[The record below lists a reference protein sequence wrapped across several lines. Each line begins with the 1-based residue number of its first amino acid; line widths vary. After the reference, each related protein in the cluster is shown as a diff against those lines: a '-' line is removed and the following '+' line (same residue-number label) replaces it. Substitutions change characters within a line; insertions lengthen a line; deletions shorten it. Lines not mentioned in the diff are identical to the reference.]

1 MSLARNTA
9 VQAGLTL
16 VSRILGLARDLVI
29 TARMGAG
36 PISDAFQI
44 AQTFPNLFRRLF
56 AEGAFSQAFVPLY
69 ARTAEAEGRS
79 VADAIASRALAV
91 MGSATLLLTL
101 AFQLAMPL
109 IMLVLFQGYRD
120 DPETFGL
127 AVLLTQITMPYLV
140 CMTLAALFAGVLNT
154 MGKFALTA
162 GAPTMLNIIML
173 AFVLPATD
181 PREAALY
188 GSIATLV
195 GGLAQAGLVA
205 WGCRRAGVRLSL
217 LLPRLTPEVRK
228 LVALAIPG
236 AIAGSAVQLNIVISR
251 ALATSEVGAVS
262 FLAYA
267 DRLYQLPLG
276 LVGVAVGIALLPR
289 IAGRLAARDEPGARA
304 ALDEGVV
311 LSMALTLPAAAALM
325 TMPFLLID
333 GFFTRGAF
341 TSENAADTA
350 RALFHFAW
358 GVPAFVLAKVLAP
371 PYFAREN
378 TKTPMRYALVG
389 VAINIVVG
397 VALFH
402 ALRAAG
408 QPGFVGLA
416 AATSIAAWVNVAL
429 LAQGLLQAKDWTPG
443 RAVALRLLKVVL
455 ATAAMTAVIAACAV
469 NRDLLI
475 AMIERDLRPLVLG
488 GKEWV
493 ALGVSLLGV
502 ASYAAFALLFR
513 AVTVR
518 ELKEALRRRPE
529 DQGAKLPGGDDL

>member
-36 PISDAFQI
+36 PVSDAFQI

-69 ARTAEAEGRS
+69 ARTAEAEGRG

-91 MGSATLLLTL
+91 MGSATILLTL

-162 GAPTMLNIIML
+162 GAPTLLNIIML

-181 PREAALY
+181 PREAAVY
-188 GSIATLV
+188 GSIATFV
-195 GGLAQAGLVA
+195 GGLAQSGLVA
-205 WGCRRAGVRLSL
+205 WGCRRAGVRLHL
-217 LLPRLTPEVRK
+217 VLPKLTPEVKK
-228 LVALAIPG
+228 LIALAIPG

-289 IAGRLAARDEPGARA
+289 IAGRLAAKDEPGARA

-311 LSMALTLPAAAALM
+311 LSMALTVPAAAALM

-341 TSENAADTA
+341 TSDNAAATA

-389 VAINIVVG
+389 VFINIAVG
-397 VALFH
+397 VALFN

-429 LAQGLLQAKDWTPG
+429 LAQGLLRAGDWTPG
-443 RAVALRLLKVVL
+443 RAVAIRLFKVTL
-455 ATAAMTAVIAACAV
+455 ATAAMTAVIAACAL
-469 NRDLLI
+469 NRELLI
-475 AMIERDLRPLVLG
+475 GAIERDIRPLVLG
-488 GKEWV
+488 GKEWL

-502 ASYAAFALLFR
+502 MSYVAFAFLFR
-513 AVTVR
+513 AVTLG

-529 DQGAKLPGGDDL
+529 DRGAKLPAGDEL

>member
-69 ARTAEAEGRS
+69 AKTAEAEGRGI
-79 VADAIASRALAV
+79 ADAIASRALAV
-91 MGSATLLLTL
+91 MGSATLVLTL
-101 AFQLAMPL
+101 LFQLAMPL
-109 IMLVLFQGYRD
+109 IMLVLFQGYRN

-154 MGKFALTA
+154 LGRFALTA
-162 GAPTMLNIIML
+162 GAPTLLNIAML
-173 AFVLPATD
+173 IFVLPAAD
-181 PREAALY
+181 PKAAAIA
-188 GSIATLV
+188 GSWATFV
-195 GGLAQAGLVA
+195 GGILQAGLVW
-205 WGCRRAGVRLSL
+205 WGCRRLGVRFAFVA
-217 LLPRLTPEVRK
+217 PKLTPEVRK
-228 LVALAIPG
+228 LIALAIPG

-251 ALATSEVGAVS
+251 SLATSEVGAVS

-289 IAGRLAARDEPGARA
+289 IAGRLAAKDEPGARA

-311 LSMALTLPAAAALM
+311 LSMALTVPAAAALM

-341 TSENAADTA
+341 TSANAADTA

-358 GVPAFVLAKVLAP
+358 GVPAFVLTKVLAP

-389 VAINIVVG
+389 VVINIVAG
-397 VALFH
+397 VLLFNG
-402 ALRAAG
+402 LRATG

-429 LAQGLLQAKDWTPG
+429 LMQGLLRAKDWTPG
-443 RAVALRLLKVVL
+443 RTAASKLARVAL
-455 ATAAMTAVIAACAV
+455 ATAAMTAVIAACAI

-475 AMIERDLRPLVLG
+475 AFIERDIRPWVLG

-493 ALGVSLLGV
+493 ALAVSLAGV
-502 ASYAAFALLFR
+502 ISYVAFAFLFR
-513 AVTVR
+513 AVTPG
-518 ELKEALRRRPE
+518 ELKAAFQRRPE
-529 DQGAKLPGGDDL
+529 DRGVKLPGGDEL

>member
-162 GAPTMLNIIML
+162 GAPTLLNIIML

-195 GGLAQAGLVA
+195 GGVAQAGLVA

-217 LLPRLTPEVRK
+217 LLPKLTPEVRK

-341 TSENAADTA
+341 TSDNAADTA

-389 VAINIVVG
+389 VAINIAVG

-429 LAQGLLQAKDWTPG
+429 LAQGLLRAGDWTPG
-443 RAVALRLLKVVL
+443 PAVALRLFRAVL
-455 ATAAMTAVIAACAV
+455 ATAAMTAVIAACAL

-475 AMIERDLRPLVLG
+475 GAIERDVRPLVLG

-493 ALGVSLLGV
+493 ALGVSLVGV

-513 AVTVR
+513 AVTLG

-529 DQGAKLPGGDDL
+529 DQGAKLPGADDL